1 MCTVHA
7 CTRTLTHTWTHGEK
21 EEEEEMEEERANSLI
36 LQNHNIEAIFES
48 HCIKNDPPLHITE
61 WKFKTRRI
69 LAHR

>member
-1 MCTVHA
+1 MD
-7 CTRTLTHTWTHGEK
+7 TRRERGRGRGRGRDGGR
-21 EEEEEMEEERANSLI
+21 EEERANSLI

-69 LAHR
+69 LAYR